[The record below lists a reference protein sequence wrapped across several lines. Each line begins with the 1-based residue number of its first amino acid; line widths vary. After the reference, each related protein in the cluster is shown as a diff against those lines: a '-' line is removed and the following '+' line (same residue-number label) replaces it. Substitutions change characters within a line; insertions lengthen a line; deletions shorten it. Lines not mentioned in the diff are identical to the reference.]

1 MNLTDRVA
9 VCSRSFSKNITL
21 RNELLCKYKHVT
33 FNETGLQLDGDDLI
47 SFLSGHTKAIIGLE
61 KITNEVLLALPE
73 LEVISKYGVGLDMVD
88 LSAVNRL
95 GKTLGWTGG
104 VNKRSV
110 SEMVIAFSV
119 SILRH
124 FPAANKEV
132 LAGAWNQH
140 IGGLLSGRTVGIVG
154 CGHIGKDL
162 VKLLQPWGCHILI
175 NDVLDLSE
183 FCSVHNVSQVSLDS
197 LLSQSD
203 VVSLHI
209 PLNESTRTI
218 IGMREMKRMKHGAV
232 LINTARGG
240 LVDENALKECLS
252 LGVIAAAAF
261 DVFEVEPPVDQKL
274 LRLPNFFAT
283 PHLGGSAQEAI
294 LAMGRAAIAS
304 LEKVRT

>member
-183 FCSVHNVSQVSLDS
+183 FCSEHNVSQVSLDS